1 MSQSLISHDCESIDS
16 DEKAQEEKLRN
27 SYDEYGKM
35 IEQKKKRK
43 KLDLKIKQL
52 KVVVCILINE
62 GYSESYKLVA
72 VIADIVR

>member
-1 MSQSLISHDCESIDS
+1 MDS

-43 KLDLKIKQL
+43 KLDVKIKQL
-52 KVVVCILINE
+52 KVVE
-62 GYSESYKLVA
+62 EEDRQSKKKKEK
-72 VIADIVR
+72 